1 MISLQS
7 MKRPPSPLQPERES
21 SWRDFREAASERRKR
36 ARRRRLDVAFLAVG
50 CAAAELP
57 AGAAPAL
64 LPALAACGATFDG
77 LCLVGVAHHVGVA
90 VAAAVGVTSGRIALG
105 AVAVAC
111 AVLAA
116 APLERTESSTLAATL
131 AVARLIG
138 GFAARAAADGLGAR
152 VSAAA
157 AAVTTDAD
165 EANTA
170 SAARK
175 AALIAA
181 AAPTL
186 GASLAFAIALLFSA
200 SRAYDDEITAMGT
213 WRYAWSFFGLIVVAA
228 TAALPA
234 PPARP
239 RGASESETLGEPVS
253 PPATPSPVVTR
264 AAVAAVT
271 LDAGLRCASHVG
283 VVVAAAAW
291 PDDQIRGAAVAAAAY
306 IGAVPLGAAI
316 GAVALR
322 CATARD
328 NRRANATE
336 TQRRGRLFRLT
347 LPASPRAGRY
357 GSIPARW
364 RTATELRLAAARR
377 RAACVV
383 AIVFCVAALAVA
395 SHASGADAR
404 TAAVLLGAAVAVACG
419 SLPALAVL
427 CGNANPTASPGS
439 ALLRAFPLCI
449 AGLVKSA
456 AASPDAIATAAT
468 ATAGAA
474 LRWFPG
480 FAAAALVFALCA
492 RHRTAVVG
500 PPSPPRAPRGYVSF
514 PIPQTPAAP

>member
-1 MISLQS
+1 M
-7 MKRPPSPLQPERES
+7 QPERES

-138 GFAARAAADGLGAR
+138 GFSARAAADGLGAR

-213 WRYAWSFFGLIVVAA
+213 WRYAWSFFGLIVCAA

-253 PPATPSPVVTR
+253 PPAAPSPVVTR

-336 TQRRGRLFRLT
+336 TQRRGRRGDTCHSRF
-347 LPASPRAGRY
+347 
-357 GSIPARW
+357 
-364 RTATELRLAAARR
+364 RR
-377 RAACVV
+377 R
-383 AIVFCVAALAVA
+383 
-395 SHASGADAR
+395 R
-404 TAAVLLGAAVAVACG
+404 
-419 SLPALAVL
+419 
-427 CGNANPTASPGS
+427 
-439 ALLRAFPLCI
+439 
-449 AGLVKSA
+449 
-456 AASPDAIATAAT
+456 
-468 ATAGAA
+468 
-474 LRWFPG
+474 
-480 FAAAALVFALCA
+480 
-492 RHRTAVVG
+492 
-500 PPSPPRAPRGYVSF
+500 PRLKC
-514 PIPQTPAAP
+514 